1 MDFCGPLPSG
11 DYMMV
16 IVDEYSRYPIVEIV
30 RSVSTSA
37 TIPVLDK
44 VLSTFSFP
52 SVIKTDNGSPFNST
66 IFKKYA
72 ENSGFIHRR
81 ITPCWPRANA
91 QAEAFNKPLMK
102 VIRAAHVERKNWKQE
117 LYKFLRQY
125 RATPHPSTGHSPF
138 QLLFNRKPQ
147 TKLPHVDLEPRGQVD
162 SHVRQNDKLAKTK
175 MKEYADM
182 RNHAKPCEIQIG
194 DTMLVKNDTKQDK
207 LSTPFK
213 LHPHKITARKGSM
226 LTASNGEH
234 TITRNSSRFKKIP
247 SDISVNRKECKLPEE
262 CEFEEVDSPTSEMS
276 DKNEQREESPKQERP
291 KRIRKEPAYLKDNV
305 K

>member
-1 MDFCGPLPSG
+1 M
-11 DYMMV
+11 
-16 IVDEYSRYPIVEIV
+16 
-30 RSVSTSA
+30 
-37 TIPVLDK
+37 
-44 VLSTFSFP
+44 
-52 SVIKTDNGSPFNST
+52 
-66 IFKKYA
+66 
-72 ENSGFIHRR
+72 
-81 ITPCWPRANA
+81 
-91 QAEAFNKPLMK
+91 
-102 VIRAAHVERKNWKQE
+102 
-117 LYKFLRQY
+117 YKFLRQY

-194 DTMLVKNDTKQDK
+194 DTVLVKNDTKQDK

-247 SDISVNRKECKLPEE
+247 SVNRKECELPEE
-262 CEFEEVDSPTSEMS
+262 CEFEEVDSPTSERS

-291 KRIRKEPAYLKDNV
+291 KRIRKEPAYLKDYV